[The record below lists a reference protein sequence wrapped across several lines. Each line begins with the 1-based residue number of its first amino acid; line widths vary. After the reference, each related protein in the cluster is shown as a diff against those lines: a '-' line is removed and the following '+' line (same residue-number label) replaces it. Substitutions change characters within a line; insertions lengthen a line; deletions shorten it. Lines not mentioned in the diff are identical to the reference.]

1 MGSVLLIDGVPE
13 KQVEQQRSLHR
24 ENGVSDQYPV
34 SCRLYSKGFPQGIHA
49 EVINYHYGGACL
61 RFQAD
66 EIFQVNHIIQQSLN
80 LDFFLGTHLLKSGV
94 PVRVAWHEVSLP
106 NLLGVQFLVETRD
119 FIERSRRF
127 KVNETYEPTISAR
140 DPLDIH
146 RTLYFKVRNFSGGGL
161 LLNTSLTNK
170 HLFPGMILRK
180 ATLSVPGQ
188 QNVSLDLK
196 IENARKGDSDSA
208 FDLGV
213 SIQNDSRE
221 FRGVIQTYVNHLV
234 HEYDLSEDLFSD
246 GVGKRKHVVDLASG
260 LTFRI
265 ISEEKDYAEV
275 LGLRYIG
282 YGIKGKVKI
291 GSSLQD
297 QGDGLAQE
305 GTIIGAYLG
314 GKLVASMELR
324 FGKSER
330 KFRVFRYVEA
340 SVLAELNLDYENMVE
355 MNKLVVHPHAQGT
368 DVLIGMIQKAHAIC
382 LTKGALDVMLFAT
395 DGLKPMYLRLGARET
410 GIEFPHPFLPGVT
423 LHVLIL
429 TKDSFLEGRFM
440 KSEVWAKYFEE
451 TNRFYDEQIFKN
463 GIFKPAR
470 NVLLNKIKGM
480 VGASTAENPEVRE
493 NFVFHERSGNGFVDP
508 KWTKPH
514 FSAPVIFPYLLAGD
528 RIIGAVKV
536 DAILADLG
544 ISRAYFRSQHNWISV
559 EFLDAYLD
567 AFSLHGNIDDVSR
580 MSGKLTFDKE
590 VIGLNYYILR
600 HFLSPEIAFRAM
612 ASTVKKFNLTRTC
625 EVDLSPGC
633 CLVKLGLVARD
644 LLPKHR
650 SSELNWLENLTAYI
664 RVLTNGRGQVEQIN
678 SCYDLEEKSIFKVT
692 WPVRSQRSQLIS
704 KSLQYTGLAAVAAV
718 AITPASGLAAGLF
731 AGALAVAVVKM
742 LELNSAKKQKHYNMA
757 DVAKRIDEINEDN
770 TKKYED
776 LQTAKQRLDKRYVE
790 AQLLDESARSIQSCD
805 DLVGIHRTAL
815 KTVCGRFG
823 FTRAFVMVLDEDRK
837 NLKTSAIEGMSENS
851 EKLWRYRVDI
861 STKRENALFLS
872 SAFHSGQ
879 AVVINDLAA
888 HVFQLNEQSQSV
900 LKSLGGAK
908 GFTII
913 PIPGASGSAGV
924 LIAERD
930 TEKFPIR
937 QEDIVILQRLCQH
950 IGIAIE
956 RFGKLE
962 KEQKLRTLFQK
973 YVPQAVLDS
982 LLLEAT
988 PVLGGIQKEIV
999 CMFLDI
1005 RGFTR
1010 MSATLPP
1017 EVIISIL
1024 NRIFAVVGSMVEISG
1039 GVIDKFLGDGV
1050 LAVWGSVPGGN
1061 TNVAAIFT
1069 AIQKMEIDLESLN
1082 KEFETQGLP
1091 VIKVGVGL
1099 HKGPAIVGNI
1109 GSVDRLEFT
1118 CIGNAVN
1125 LASRLE
1131 GLCKQFDT
1139 NLVVSVS
1146 SFPEAAGLP
1155 TFRRVEAVEIRGM
1168 DEKIDIFVQDLTN
1181 KQLN

>member
-1 MGSVLLIDGVPE
+1 MGSAPLIGSDLE
-13 KQVEQQRSLHR
+13 KQIEQQRSLQR

-34 SCRLYSKGFPQGIHA
+34 SCRLYSKSFPQGIHA
-49 EVINYHYGGACL
+49 EVVNYHYGGACL
-61 RFQAD
+61 RFQD
-66 EIFQVNHIIQQSLN
+66 SEIFQVNHLVQQSLS
-80 LDFFLGTHLLKSGV
+80 LDFFLGTHLLKSAV
-94 PVRVAWHEVSLP
+94 PVRVAWHESSLP
-106 NLLGVQFLVETRD
+106 NLLGIQFLVETRD

-127 KVNETYEPTISAR
+127 KVNQSYEPTISVK

-170 HLFPGMILRK
+170 HLFPGMVLRK

-188 QNVSLDLK
+188 QSVSLDLK
-196 IENARKGDSDSA
+196 IENARKGESDNV

-221 FRGVIQTYVNHLV
+221 FRGAIQTYVNHLV
-234 HEYDLSEDLFSD
+234 HEYDLSDDMFAD
-246 GVGKRKHVVDLASG
+246 GAGKRKHVVDLASG

-265 ISEEKDYAEV
+265 ISNEKDYEEV
-275 LGLRYIG
+275 LGLRLIG
-282 YGIKGKVKI
+282 YGIKGKI
-291 GSSLQD
+291 RSGSSLQD
-297 QGDGLAQE
+297 QGDGLAAE
-305 GTIIGAYLG
+305 GTILGAYLG

-324 FGKSER
+324 FGKSDK
-330 KFRVFRYVEA
+330 KFRVFRYVDDA
-340 SVLAELNLDYENMVE
+340 VLADLNLDYENMVE

-395 DGLKPMYLRLGARET
+395 DGLKQMYLRLGARET
-410 GIEFPHPFLPGVT
+410 GVDFPHPFLTGVT

-463 GIFKPAR
+463 GVFRPAR
-470 NVLLNKIKGM
+470 NAFVAKIKGM
-480 VGASTAENPEVRE
+480 VGVQTVEKPLVRE
-493 NFVFHERSGNGFVDP
+493 NFTFQDKSAGGFVDP

-528 RIIGAVKV
+528 RIIGAEKV
-536 DAILADLG
+536 DGLLADLG
-544 ISRAYFRSQHNWISV
+544 IGRSYFRSQHNWISV
-559 EFLDAYLD
+559 EFLDAFLD
-567 AFSLHGNIDDVSR
+567 AFSRHGDIDEVSG
-580 MSGKLTFDKE
+580 MSGKLTFDRE

-633 CLVKLGLVARD
+633 CRVKLGLVARD

-664 RVLTNGRGQVEQIN
+664 RVLTNGKGEVQQIS
-678 SCYDLEEKSIFKVT
+678 SCYDLEEKSVFEVT
-692 WPVRSQRSQLIS
+692 WPVRSQRSQLVIN
-704 KSLQYTGLAAVAAV
+704 SLKYAGIWAAAAA
-718 AITPASGLAAGLF
+718 AIAPVGGWVAGLF
-731 AGALAVAVVKM
+731 AGTLATAVLKM
-742 LELNSAKKQKHYNMA
+742 QEMSAQKKRNHYNMS

-790 AQLLDESARSIQSCD
+790 AQLLDESARLIQSCD
-805 DLVGIHRTAL
+805 DLNGIHRTAL

-823 FTRAFVMVLDEDRK
+823 FSRAFVMVLDEDRN
-837 NLKTSAIEGMSENS
+837 NLRTVAVEGISENS
-851 EKLWRYRVDI
+851 EKLWKFRVDI

-879 AVVINDLAA
+879 AVVINDLEA
-888 HVFQLNEQSQSV
+888 HVFQLNEQSQAV

-913 PIPGASGSAGV
+913 PIPDATGSCGV

-930 TEKFPIR
+930 TERFPIR

-982 LLLEAT
+982 LLQEST

-1010 MSATLPP
+1010 LSAALPP
-1017 EVIISIL
+1017 EIIISIL
-1024 NRIFAVVGSMVEISG
+1024 NRIFAVVGRMVEESG

-1061 TNVAAIFT
+1061 TDVGAILT
-1069 AIQKMEIDLESLN
+1069 AIQKMDTNLEALN
-1082 KEFETQGLP
+1082 REFETQGLP
-1091 VIKVGVGL
+1091 AIKVGVGL

-1131 GLCKQFDT
+1131 GLCKLYET

-1168 DEKIDIFVQDLTN
+1168 DEKIDIFVQDLSN
-1181 KQLN
+1181 RKLN